1 MRQINIDIQN
11 VAGPMSRFYQFCV
24 GGGRA
29 YDTLVAAE
37 PLFRNKSSVSVRME
51 SLYFKEI

>member
-1 MRQINIDIQN
+1 
-11 VAGPMSRFYQFCV
+11 MSRFYQFCV